1 MKKNL
6 FIIIICI
13 LLSVISGIVTNDLFI
28 GGTILATGL
37 LCAYFASEGKRINYI
52 LGLINYLLMGYVA
65 FLNNLYGIFFF
76 YLFVFSPSQV
86 IGYLN
91 WNKNLDQDN
100 NVKVRGFTLKNSI
113 IIIFSC
119 LLGSLILGYLLTLIP
134 GQRLA
139 LLDALSNCIN
149 LCGVILLILRFK
161 EAWWIWLVNN
171 IIDLAIW
178 ILTALGHGEGS
189 MMMLLVSIGY
199 LLINIYGLVKWYI
212 FSDKSK

>member
-76 YLFVFSPSQV
+76 YLFVFSPSQI

-100 NVKVRGFTLKNSI
+100 NVKIRGFTLKNSI

>member
-37 LCAYFASEGKRINYI
+37 LCAYFASDGKRINYI

-76 YLFVFSPSQV
+76 YLFVFSPSQI

-91 WNKNLDQDN
+91 WNKNLYQDN
-100 NVKVRGFTLKNSI
+100 NVKIR
-113 IIIFSC
+113 
-119 LLGSLILGYLLTLIP
+119 
-134 GQRLA
+134 
-139 LLDALSNCIN
+139 
-149 LCGVILLILRFK
+149 
-161 EAWWIWLVNN
+161 
-171 IIDLAIW
+171 
-178 ILTALGHGEGS
+178 
-189 MMMLLVSIGY
+189 
-199 LLINIYGLVKWYI
+199 
-212 FSDKSK
+212 

>member
-1 MKKNL
+1 
-6 FIIIICI
+6 
-13 LLSVISGIVTNDLFI
+13 
-28 GGTILATGL
+28 
-37 LCAYFASEGKRINYI
+37 
-52 LGLINYLLMGYVA
+52 MGYVA

-76 YLFVFSPSQV
+76 YLFVFSPSQI

-100 NVKVRGFTLKNSI
+100 NVKIRGFTLKNSI